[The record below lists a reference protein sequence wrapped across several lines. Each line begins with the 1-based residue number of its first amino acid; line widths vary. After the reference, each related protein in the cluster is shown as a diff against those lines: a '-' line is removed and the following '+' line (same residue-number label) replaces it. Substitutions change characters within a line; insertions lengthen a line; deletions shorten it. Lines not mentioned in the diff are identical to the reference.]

1 MRAIRIIVKG
11 LVQGVGFRYYCYR
24 TAKEYGISG
33 YAKNLYNGDVEILAQ
48 GEEGVL
54 KDYIKCMKIGS
65 HASRVTTLRIEEAQ
79 YDDKMKTFEV
89 Y

>member
-11 LVQGVGFRYYCYR
+11 HVQGVGFRYYCYR
-24 TAKEYGISG
+24 TAKEFGISG

-48 GEEGVL
+48 GVEGVL
-54 KDYIKCMKIGS
+54 KDYIKCMKIGPS
-65 HASRVTTLRIEEAQ
+65 ASRVTTLRIEEAQ